1 MKINRVSSDYFL
13 DITGE
18 VCPMTFVKVRL
29 QLEKMAANE
38 TLEVRLRGLESLE
51 NVPDS
56 IRELGHA
63 VISVRPE
70 NALGAAET
78 NQNAQPV
85 HRVVIRAN

>member
-38 TLEVRLRGLESLE
+38 TLEVRLRGLEPLE

-56 IRELGHA
+56 ITELGHA
-63 VISVRPE
+63 VISVRLE
-70 NALGAAET
+70 NALGAAEN
-78 NQNAQPV
+78 NQNTQPV

>member
-1 MKINRVSSDYFL
+1 MKIKRVSSDYFL

-38 TLEVRLRGLESLE
+38 TLEVRLRGLEPLE
-51 NVPDS
+51 NVPAS
-56 IRELGHA
+56 ITELGHA
-63 VISVRPE
+63 IISVIPE
-70 NALGAAET
+70 NALGAGEPNKCT
-78 NQNAQPV
+78 QEV

>member
-38 TLEVRLRGLESLE
+38 TLEVRLRGLEPLE

-56 IRELGHA
+56 ITELGHA

-70 NALGAAET
+70 TALGAAET

>member
-38 TLEVRLRGLESLE
+38 TLEVRLRGLEPLE

-56 IRELGHA
+56 ITELGHA